1 MGIGGRMWPNQKGK
15 NSEDNSSKV
24 KGRQSGSG
32 GKAKQTRTKMKAV
45 QAPLPEP
52 PHVPDERSEL
62 EDQVSGVWKNRMM
75 APQKTTPTQDDPL
88 LQKIQTKAS
97 NEITE
102 RQKTANL
109 QEAMIRMVDRMF
121 DSFQNIAYDFN
132 MRTGGSDLE
141 LNWVRPSIMRES
153 SNAWHQKAAHIE
165 VFTGRMSTRYWTLVI
180 RGTFEGVLAYV
191 LPADKLISFGLNP
204 TEFKPY
210 FDIKPVADGFD
221 IIWKIDEKVVSQ
233 DLFPS
238 IYRSL
243 MDALISFAQDE
254 GSIAE
259 QFDLTEIGISDS
271 EKPKS
276 KEEEEY
282 ARRYQAALQ
291 KAEDKAFLFSDNP
304 EPAAV
309 PDASSAGWQDMGA
322 AASPMASS
330 GGTEDDDGWLP
341 IAPVGGNQAA
351 DWKSVSGTKTKME
364 SQSPPTQSNDSHAS
378 GQYAQMRI
386 EPLQSL
392 SERAEKEA
400 QSQYQ
405 TDQFASMQ
413 TGQFQS
419 QQPPSGAPPQSAQ
432 TPPQG
437 AQTPPQSAQHSQDSG
452 DYGLQ
457 QTGNYSQQSGQYP
470 SQQHYGQ
477 YPSQQSGQYPQQSGQ
492 YPPQQSGQYPSQ
504 QSGQYPSQ
512 QSGQYPLQ
520 QSGQYP
526 SQESGQYPSQSG
538 QYPQQSQAQSQSTG
552 QYASQQSGTL
562 PSPQSPHL
570 DSQPNQD
577 SQLSGTYQA
586 PPMQASNAAGYPQQA
601 IRQSG
606 QFSTRQGFAYG
617 TAPSGQRDASTS
629 NNRLQAQQPYPQNQ
643 PPRNSNSRL
652 QAQQQKAGTSNNR
665 MPAQGMAGRGIYQPA
680 GYQHPSTSKPGAKH
694 DLLTPSSDAPNTV
707 QQTGDGSSQ
716 KPPMGLY
723 DRLADSIGAKNPSE
737 WSAPPPPSLRSSMSK
752 MQPAAGANS
761 AQAPQSHAS
770 PSSPPSPASNQS
782 SNQSQTQPQTQ
793 PQTTPQTT
801 PSNSSSHEYLSLTDG
816 LRVLLPG
823 LDAELEALAR
833 QGGEAFAKR
842 DFKLAD
848 DILKWSGRLSQFR
861 EEAADLLHELTPEE

>member
-45 QAPLPEP
+45 QAPVPEQP
-52 PHVPDERSEL
+52 QVSDERSEL

-75 APQKTTPTQDDPL
+75 APQKTAPAQDDPL
-88 LQKIQTKAS
+88 LQKIQSKAS
-97 NEITE
+97 SEITE
-102 RQKTANL
+102 RQKMANL

-180 RGTFEGVLAYV
+180 RGTFESVLAYV

-204 TEFKPY
+204 SEFKPY
-210 FDIKPVADGFD
+210 FDIRPVADGFD

-259 QFDLTEIGISDS
+259 QFDLTEIGISDL

-282 ARRYQAALQ
+282 ARKYQAALQ
-291 KAEDKAFLFSDNP
+291 KAEDKAFLFSDS
-304 EPAAV
+304 PAAEPSV
-309 PDASSAGWQDMGA
+309 VADASSAGWQDMGA
-322 AASPMASS
+322 SASPMSTS
-330 GGTEDDDGWLP
+330 GGAEDDDGWLP

-351 DWKSVSGTKTKME
+351 DWKSVSGTRTQME
-364 SQSPPTQSNDSHAS
+364 SQSKPSEPAQPSANDSHAS

-386 EPLQSL
+386 EPLQTL
-392 SERAEKEA
+392 GGEKTPD
-400 QSQYQ
+400 QYQ
-405 TDQFASMQ
+405 TGQFGSMQ
-413 TGQFQS
+413 TGQFQAQQQAPS
-419 QQPPSGAPPQSAQ
+419 QG
-432 TPPQG
+432 
-437 AQTPPQSAQHSQDSG
+437 AQHSQSSG
-452 DYGLQ
+452 DYGSQ
-457 QTGNYSQQSGQYP
+457 QTGSYSQQSGQYSSQQLQQLQQSGQFPQPGQFP
-470 SQQHYGQ
+470 SQPPQQ
-477 YPSQQSGQYPQQSGQ
+477 SQQSGQYGNQAPQQQSGQ
-492 YPPQQSGQYPSQ
+492 YASQNSGTYPS
-504 QSGQYPSQ
+504 
-512 QSGQYPLQ
+512 
-520 QSGQYP
+520 
-526 SQESGQYPSQSG
+526 
-538 QYPQQSQAQSQSTG
+538 PQLD
-552 QYASQQSGTL
+552 SQQSGTY
-562 PSPQSPHL
+562 QS
-570 DSQPNQD
+570 Q
-577 SQLSGTYQA
+577 
-586 PPMQASNAAGYPQQA
+586 PMQASGYPQQA

-606 QFSTRQGFAYG
+606 QFSTRQAFVYG
-617 TAPSGQRDASTS
+617 TAPSGQRDASTT
-629 NNRLQAQQPYPQNQ
+629 NNRLQTQPAQNQ
-643 PPRNSNSRL
+643 GPSQVQSPQQQYQQYQQPRNSNSRL
-652 QAQQQKAGTSNNR
+652 QAQPQQRTGTSNNR

-680 GYQHPSTSKPGAKH
+680 GYQHPSTSKPGEQH
-694 DLLTPSSDAPNTV
+694 DLLTPSNDAPNTV
-707 QQTGDGSSQ
+707 LPGGDGSSQ
-716 KPPMGLY
+716 KAPMGLY
-723 DRLADSIGAKNPSE
+723 DRLADSIGSAKTQSD
-737 WSAPPPPSLRSSMSK
+737 WSAPPPPSLRSSMSR
-752 MQPAAGANS
+752 MQPAAA
-761 AQAPQSHAS
+761 A
-770 PSSPPSPASNQS
+770 SSPPPSQPPSSSPSQGSQGTS
-782 SNQSQTQPQTQ
+782 SQAQPQ
-793 PQTTPQTT
+793 PQTTPS
-801 PSNSSSHEYLSLTDG
+801 SNLNTQEVLSLTDG
-816 LRVLLPG
+816 LRSLLPG

-861 EEAADLLHELTPEE
+861 EEAADLLHELSPEE